1 MELGEVDHQAGHQR
15 LAGALRDLI
24 QAPRQAEGD
33 RRVLLPDLH
42 RCGQTQ
48 HVVDGGLH
56 QADCAGDGGADDVLA
71 RRSVAAVALGLKS
84 GDPVLLHTEYDSGHT
99 QMEILPI
106 STLV

>member
-1 MELGEVDHQAGHQR
+1 MELCEVDHQPCHQG

-33 RRVLLPDLH
+33 GRVLLPDLH
-42 RCGQTQ
+42 RCGQAQ

-56 QADCAGDGGADDVLA
+56 QTNGAGDGGADDVLA
-71 RRSVAAVALGLKS
+71 RLSVAAVAPGLKT
-84 GDPVLLHTEYDSGHT
+84 GDPVILHAEYDSGHT
-99 QMEILPI
+99 QTEILPI